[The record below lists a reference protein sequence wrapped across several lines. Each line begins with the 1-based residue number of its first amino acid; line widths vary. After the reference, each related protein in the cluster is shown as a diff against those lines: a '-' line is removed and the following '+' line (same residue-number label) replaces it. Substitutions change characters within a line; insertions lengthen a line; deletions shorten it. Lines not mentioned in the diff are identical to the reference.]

1 MATVYIETSIV
12 SYLRQRPSPQIVAA
26 ARQIITRQWWEREK
40 HKYDLVTSQY
50 VLDEAGAG
58 DPALAAERVQSLNGI
73 PLLPLDSAIGDI
85 ANEILTR
92 AVLPPKATID
102 ALHIAAVA
110 FHGVEYLLTWN
121 CKHLANAKNLPR
133 IHSVLLDLGYS
144 IPIICTPEEL
154 VDDV

>member
-1 MATVYIETSIV
+1 M
-12 SYLRQRPSPQIVAA
+12 
-26 ARQIITRQWWEREK
+26 
-40 HKYDLVTSQY
+40 
-50 VLDEAGAG
+50 
-58 DPALAAERVQSLNGI
+58 QSLDGI

-92 AVLPPKATID
+92 AILPPKATID

-110 FHGVEYLLTWN
+110 FHRLEYLLTWN

-133 IHSVLLDLGYS
+133 IHETLMDMGYS

-154 VDDV
+154 VDDDV